1 MSLYPRGRRALGAS
15 LVALGLIAGGLHVL
29 PAAAAGP
36 TAAKH
41 GSAGVD
47 LRRCPWMN
55 ARESADARAT
65 RLLDASSL
73 GQQLRWLDEQAAN
86 TPSQTVFSGVT
97 YPAQVA
103 CTPVVAY
110 ADGPDYVR
118 GPAGVT
124 VFPSQIALASAFDPE
139 LAYDKGAAQ
148 ADEAFRSGRNGL
160 LAPGLHSGRTP
171 LSGRTP
177 DYLGEDSYLA
187 GTLAGATIDGIQTGN
202 RDEPVMAVV
211 KHYIANEQEL
221 DRQTS
226 SSNVDGRTL
235 REVYDLPFRIAVA
248 KGDPAGVM
256 CSYNQVN
263 GVYACENP
271 LLDNILKQDDGF
283 RGYVVSDFGA
293 VHSTAPSLNAGLDQ
307 ELNRPRFYTPANIE
321 AAIDTGQVTKAQ
333 ITAAAHRVVR
343 SYIAAGLFDHPLP
356 TTPSTSSSTPAN
368 KSVARKVAEEG
379 SVLLK
384 NNGGTLPLGRADRTI
399 AVIGATASAT
409 PTNGVSAASVCAM
422 PNFGPAV
429 SCPNVVAPLDAIRE
443 RAAKVGASVT
453 FDPGTD
459 PAAAARVA
467 AAADTVVVFGYALQG
482 EGTDRTTLALD
493 GDGDA
498 LIGAVAAANPDTVVV
513 LETGTATT
521 MPWLSSVRSVVEA
534 WYPGEQQGNALAR
547 LLYGDVDFSGKLPM
561 TFPKS
566 LADIPTST
574 PAQYPGLVDGQ
585 ATRPA
590 GSTATRQVA
599 YSEGLAVGHKW
610 YESKGIEPLFAFGH
624 GLSYSTFSWSDLR
637 VVRNGTGDRTR
648 LDVRFTVRNTGQSAG
663 TATPQVYLTL
673 PTAAGEPGKRLVAFS
688 DVTLRPGERRSVTA
702 TVDARTADEPLSVW
716 DTAGHDWS
724 VVTGSYRVSVGD
736 AVDQTPLTASVEVR

>member
-1 MSLYPRGRRALGAS
+1 M
-15 LVALGLIAGGLHVL
+15 
-29 PAAAAGP
+29 
-36 TAAKH
+36 
-41 GSAGVD
+41 
-47 LRRCPWMN
+47 
-55 ARESADARAT
+55 
-65 RLLDASSL
+65 
-73 GQQLRWLDEQAAN
+73 
-86 TPSQTVFSGVT
+86 FSGVT
-97 YPAQVA
+97 YPAQVP
-103 CTPVVAY
+103 CTPLVSY

-124 VFPSQIALASAFDPE
+124 VFPSQISLASTFDSG

-148 ADEAFRSGRNGL
+148 ADEAFRSGKNGL

-187 GTLAGATIDGIQTGN
+187 GTMAGAAVDGIQTGN
-202 RDEPVMAVV
+202 PTEPVMAVV

-235 REVYDLPFRIAVA
+235 REVYDLPFRIAIA

-256 CSYNQVN
+256 CSYNQIN
-263 GVYACENP
+263 GVYGCENP
-271 LLDNILKQDDGF
+271 LLKNVLKKDDGF

-307 ELNRPRFYTPANIE
+307 ELNRPRFYTPANIG
-321 AAIDTGQVTKAQ
+321 AAIDTGQVTEAQ
-333 ITAAAHRVVR
+333 VTAAAHRVVR
-343 SYIAAGLFDHPLP
+343 SYIASGLFDHPLP

-368 KSVARKVAEEG
+368 KAVARQVAEQG

-384 NNGGTLPLGRADRTI
+384 NSANALPLTKSNRTI

-409 PTNGVSAASVCAM
+409 ATNGISAASVCAM
-422 PNFGPAV
+422 PNFGPPV

-443 RAAKVGASVT
+443 RAAAVGATVT

-459 PAAAARVA
+459 KAKAAAVA

-482 EGTDRTTLALD
+482 EGADRTTLALD

-498 LIGAVAAANPDTVVV
+498 LISAVAAANPDTVVV
-513 LETGTATT
+513 LETGSATT
-521 MPWLSSVRSVVEA
+521 MPWLADVRSVVEA

-574 PAQYPGLVDGQ
+574 PSQYPGLVNGEV
-585 ATRPA
+585 TRPA
-590 GSTATRQVA
+590 GSTVIRQVA

-624 GLSYSTFSWSDLR
+624 GLSYTSFSWSDLR
-637 VVRNGTGDRTR
+637 VDRRGSGADTR
-648 LDVRFTVRNTGQSAG
+648 LTVRFSVRNTGSTAG

-673 PTAAGEPGKRLVAFS
+673 PTAAAEPGKRLVAFS
-688 DVTLRPGERRSVTA
+688 DVTLRPGERRTVKA
-702 TVDARTADEPLSVW
+702 TVDAGSPDEPLSIW
-716 DTAGHDWS
+716 DTTTHDWS
-724 VVTGSYRVSVGD
+724 VALGTYGISVGD
-736 AVDQTPLTASVEVR
+736 AVDATPLSTTVSVR